1 MGVSRDPIVT
11 SSFVKLRRVAT
22 GFDHLRGG
30 HPIDP
35 REERALRRVVRQ
47 LGATSLRLLSTEL
60 ASPDESRAAFAHALL
75 AEVGRSR
82 ALRQRI
88 VGDLHA
94 TVRRPGAPDRAKL
107 RAIALLAELDAELPA
122 EAELSDP
129 DAARRRSMSELA
141 GCLGSPAEVAR
152 AADHLL
158 AELPFDD
165 ILDLF
170 DDLVDAEPAAALA
183 LSDELLV
190 RDELDETCRHELR
203 QRRASARQGHGRRQ
217 QKIRGRRAPAPRVRF
232 ARHRDGRRILLAC
245 ARQPGSR
252 PPRRRLMCL
261 LVSADGMLLDGH
273 YAEDMTTGAIERQ
286 FVDPLA
292 EQGFDLAAC
301 GLDAARGFTIQSA
314 RIAIQHGRGLPRAF
328 YVGRDLIGVRDEH
341 LEGTPRARAEVDL
354 AALLE
359 RAIDLLA
366 AREPAQACP
375 LLERY
380 VAEAPDD
387 PEGHAQ
393 LGICQL
399 GLGDPAAALH
409 HLGRAAWLDPDQAIY
424 QWNIAAASHAAG
436 RRGACYLALVADL
449 DGADHTPG
457 ASERRAT
464 AARFIGEYE
473 RLAGLEHPDTSP
485 GALAKAD

>member
-1 MGVSRDPIVT
+1 MSAAGRVGGEAAW
-11 SSFVKLRRVAT
+11 LRRFDRNVRAT
-22 GFDHLRGG
+22 M
-30 HPIDP
+30 
-35 REERALRRVVRQ
+35 
-47 LGATSLRLLSTEL
+47 ATL
-60 ASPDESRAAFAHALL
+60 
-75 AEVGRSR
+75 
-82 ALRQRI
+82 
-88 VGDLHA
+88 
-94 TVRRPGAPDRAKL
+94 
-107 RAIALLAELDAELPA
+107 
-122 EAELSDP
+122 
-129 DAARRRSMSELA
+129 M
-141 GCLGSPAEVAR
+141 
-152 AADHLL
+152 
-158 AELPFDD
+158 
-165 ILDLF
+165 
-170 DDLVDAEPAAALA
+170 
-183 LSDELLV
+183 
-190 RDELDETCRHELR
+190 
-203 QRRASARQGHGRRQ
+203 
-217 QKIRGRRAPAPRVRF
+217 
-232 ARHRDGRRILLAC
+232 
-245 ARQPGSR
+245 R

-261 LVSADGMLLDGH
+261 LVSAEGVLLDGH

-393 LGICQL
+393 LGVCQL

-436 RRGACYLALVADL
+436 RRGACYLALVAYL
-449 DGADHTPG
+449 DGDDHTPG

-485 GALAKAD
+485 SSLAQAD